1 MNKKAAEALPR
12 PLFYLILIGIFK
24 KNIYICNINLTI

>member
-24 KNIYICNINLTI
+24 KIFIFAILI